1 MASLLA
7 SEPEIGAVE
16 GEILPGSKRAV
27 QIALLRHYRYAS
39 FDRIGIVYDVDAG
52 DGGRPRGRLDPGSQD
67 TQCRGLAGTVGSQK
81 SEDFAVL
88 DGEVDPLKCVRPAPT
103 ILLGRFL
110 DVDHGCSGRRSEEHT
125 SELQSRRRIVCR

>member
-1 MASLLA
+1 AMASLLA

-88 DGEVDPLKCVRPAPT
+88 DGEVDPLKCVRALAT
-103 ILLGRFL
+103 ILLAQFL
-110 DVDHGCSGRRSEEHT
+110 NVDHGVCGRRRSGG
-125 SELQSRRRIVCR
+125 IDVFGVDIFGA